1 MGVHAVR
8 YPRLLTMPPGTG
20 LLPWSAFTSPYEW
33 EARGAALE
41 VETGGVW
48 YAAGITSTST
58 VYLERWV
65 ANDGILSGWSYLRL
79 YGLNDGVPAFASDG
93 RVLQLVSTPNVTVP
107 GVPVAYYDATRGT
120 SAPNIAYWDSLPVVL
135 HLVVGGTPSPALRYR
150 FRAHT
155 PDVLTATA
163 IPGVVDK
170 RTLDGVPDQYA
181 AYKDVHV
188 LELKHSTG
196 GPRGWLMTAV
206 RYTADKLIGVGYD
219 PIGPE
224 NTRAAVVGFWSA
236 DPGFA
241 TEVWG
246 PFFLVGRQHDV
257 DLDGTQ
263 VRVPLW
269 LGVPCAAEVEVDG
282 EWWLYVYYTA
292 EDTEVEPRALPGG
305 HKSLSNFST
314 WQPGTFVRRIRL
326 DDLPWTSAVPRATVG
341 NGVGGYGSLTR
352 NMAADELAWNSAT
365 EDRLVRGEALGKV
378 RLWASGLPYST
389 GGVVRGSVWAAG
401 GDPAVLGNVLIWE
414 IQETLK
420 DVDGVAVSFP
430 DGLALYVA
438 LNFKD
443 VDSKLAAYD
452 AGWHFWGLW
461 RAVAGPAPA
470 GRVYGTDFAIR
481 WIDEPDVGAA
491 YDCVARSND
500 TDFTGTWWDD
510 KSQIRLDPDPVRLP
524 TGEWI
529 VFSGSDPTGSPKPLE
544 RFETSAYNGDRSFAE
559 AW

>member
-48 YAAGITSTST
+48 YAC
-58 VYLERWV
+58 
-65 ANDGILSGWSYLRL
+65 
-79 YGLNDGVPAFASDG
+79 PAFDSAG
-93 RVLQLVSTPNVTVP
+93 RVLQLVSTPNVTLP
-107 GVPVAYYDATRGT
+107 GLPTAYYDAGKGT

-150 FRAHT
+150 FRSHT
-155 PDVLTATA
+155 PDVLNATA

-170 RTLDGVPDQYA
+170 RTLDGVRDQYA

-219 PIGPE
+219 AIGPE
-224 NTRAAVVGFWSA
+224 NTRAGVVGFWSP

-263 VRVPLW
+263 ARVPLW

-292 EDTEVEPRALPGG
+292 EDTEVGRPIVNG
-305 HKSLSNFST
+305 SNRYKLADFAT
-314 WQPGTFVRRIRL
+314 WQPGTFARRIRL

-341 NGVGGYGSLTR
+341 NGIGGYGSLSR
-352 NMAADELAWNSAT
+352 NMAADELAWDSAT

-389 GGVVRGSVWAAG
+389 GRGGGV
-401 GDPAVLGNVLIWE
+401 P
-414 IQETLK
+414 
-420 DVDGVAVSFP
+420 
-430 DGLALYVA
+430 
-438 LNFKD
+438 
-443 VDSKLAAYD
+443 
-452 AGWHFWGLW
+452 
-461 RAVAGPAPA
+461 
-470 GRVYGTDFAIR
+470 
-481 WIDEPDVGAA
+481 
-491 YDCVARSND
+491 RS
-500 TDFTGTWWDD
+500 
-510 KSQIRLDPDPVRLP
+510 
-524 TGEWI
+524 
-529 VFSGSDPTGSPKPLE
+529 
-544 RFETSAYNGDRSFAE
+544 
-559 AW
+559 